1 MILYAGLFLVCCFSV
16 GCGKAQAIERVP
28 GKVWVLCAALD
39 IRQGVAV
46 GGPGLFADAESFEM
60 GSGYT
65 MGTPL
70 IRNPPAHPNRREKC
84 SLYVGFSHLDTQKI
98 KVDAEYENESTGFN
112 CYKEDLLGRST
123 GEKKVILISDED
135 GPRFAVLFA
144 VVDPENWGSNFG
156 AGIP

>member
-1 MILYAGLFLVCCFSV
+1 
-16 GCGKAQAIERVP
+16 
-28 GKVWVLCAALD
+28 
-39 IRQGVAV
+39 
-46 GGPGLFADAESFEM
+46 LFADTESAEM

-70 IRNPPAHPNRREKC
+70 ISNPTAPPSRREKC
-84 SLYVGFSHLDTQKI
+84 SLYVGVSHLDSQKI
-98 KVDAEYENESTGFN
+98 KVDAEYKNKSTDFN

-144 VVDPENWGSNFG
+144 VVDPENWGSSFG